1 MGFDLAAL
9 VGKNATTTVDFLGQS
24 AVVTYDPNI
33 LTSDRLTQSDMGDSA
48 FMDLFSDLVK
58 DWDVTKAK
66 RKVPITPKG
75 LGAVP
80 MPFLRAVFIHIMREA
95 GAGESG
101 KASNA
106 G

>member
-1 MGFDLAAL
+1 MGFDLSAL
-9 VGKNATTTVDFLGQS
+9 VGKNAVTTVDFLGQS

-33 LTSDRLTQSDMGDSA
+33 LTSDRLTKSDLGDSS
-48 FMDLFSDLVK
+48 FMELFVELVK

-66 RKVPITPKG
+66 RKVPITVKG
-75 LGAVP
+75 IGGVP